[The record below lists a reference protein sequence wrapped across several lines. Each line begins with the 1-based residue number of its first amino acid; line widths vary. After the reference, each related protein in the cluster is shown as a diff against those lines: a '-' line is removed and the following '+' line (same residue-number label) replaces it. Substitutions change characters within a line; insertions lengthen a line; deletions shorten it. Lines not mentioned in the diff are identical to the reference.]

1 MKTLNYSIRISA
13 PKERVWN
20 DMLDLERYRRWAR
33 AFSQNSQFDG
43 EWREG
48 AYIKFIDPDMGG
60 TKAILEQVTHLERIQ
75 ARHVA
80 IINRDGSEDTDSD
93 VAKKWA
99 GITETYSLSEA
110 KGVTDLS
117 VEIRTHEDF
126 EEMFN
131 DGWPKALGLLKEM
144 CEEA

>member
-20 DMLDLERYRRWAR
+20 DMLDPERYRRWAK

-60 TKAILEQVTHLERIQ
+60 TKAILEQ
-75 ARHVA
+75 
-80 IINRDGSEDTDSD
+80 
-93 VAKKWA
+93 
-99 GITETYSLSEA
+99 
-110 KGVTDLS
+110 
-117 VEIRTHEDF
+117 
-126 EEMFN
+126 
-131 DGWPKALGLLKEM
+131 
-144 CEEA
+144 